1 MTLRFENVTFAYEN
15 LASQPNPAAKQLD
28 NISFEI
34 RPGEMAGILGRS
46 GSGKTTLMQLCNG
59 LLIPQRGRVL
69 VDGQDINLAGYDL
82 RTLRCRLGVVFQF
95 PEMQLFAAT
104 VEEEIAFGPQQ
115 QNFRPEEISQYVT
128 QALHIVG
135 LAASFGR
142 RNPFTLS
149 QGEKRRVALASV
161 LAMQPAML
169 VLDEPTASL
178 DARGVAEVRGL
189 LQSFHA
195 TGKTVVI
202 ISHDVDLIADLC
214 PRVLILEKGRLAY
227 DGTTKALWGSEAT
240 TARQNIWQNAKL
252 PLPRSQR
259 LREHLAT
266 QGLVWAD
273 IPILKERD

>member
-1 MTLRFENVTFAYEN
+1 MTIRFENVWFIYE
-15 LASQPNPAAKQLD
+15 SFNPAHSITSQLQD
-28 NISFEI
+28 LSFEI
-34 RPGEMAGILGRS
+34 RQGEMVGLVGRS
-46 GSGKTTLMQLCNG
+46 GSGKTTLMQLFNG
-59 LLIPQRGRVL
+59 LLLPARGRIC
-69 VDGQDINLAGYDL
+69 VDDEDINSPHYDL
-82 RTLRCRLGVVFQF
+82 VALRRRLGVVFQF
-95 PEMQLFAAT
+95 PEMQFFAAT

-115 QNFRPEEISQYVT
+115 QNFRAEEITRCVT

-135 LAASFGR
+135 LEENYGR

-189 LQSFHA
+189 LKSFHA
-195 TGKTVVI
+195 TGKTLVV

-214 PRVLILEKGRLAY
+214 PRVLILEEGRLIY
-227 DGTTKALWGSEAT
+227 DGATKALWGSEAT
-240 TARQNIWQNAKL
+240 PERQNIWQNAKL

-266 QGLVWAD
+266 HGVAWDD
-273 IPILKERD
+273 IPILKERH